1 MMMRREQLLGTTC
14 RRERRHEDEKAVK
27 REMDETNCVRC
38 AMCDA
43 VRVPDL
49 LVMIGIQMGESSA
62 LAGR

>member
-27 REMDETNCVRC
+27 REMDCVRC